1 MLKFIGLGVLC
12 VLVLFLIF
20 ISTREGK
27 FRYERSGFINAPA
40 EKIFPYLVDFKQG
53 GEWSPYE
60 KIDPNMKKTYSGP
73 EREVGSVMEFDGN
86 RDAGSGK
93 LEILKIVP
101 NELVEIRLTMLKPL
115 QAENL
120 VQYYLTTE
128 GDGTRFT
135 WTMSGDGGFVGKLVT
150 FFIDC
155 EKLVADQFT
164 VGIANLTALV
174 ESEK

>member
-1 MLKFIGLGVLC
+1 MMKFVALGILA
-12 VLVLFLIF
+12 VLVLFCVF

-27 FRYERSGFINAPA
+27 FRYERSEVIKAPP
-40 EKIFPYLVDFKQG
+40 EKIFPYLSDFRKG

-60 KIDPNMKKTYSGP
+60 KMDPNMKKTFSGP
-73 EREVGSVMEFDGN
+73 DAQVGSVMEFDGN

-101 NELVEIRLTMLKPL
+101 NEVVEIRLTMLKPF
-115 QAENL
+115 QAENI
-120 VQYYLTTE
+120 VEYRLTPE
-128 GDGTRFT
+128 AEGTRFS
-135 WTMSGDGGFVGKLVT
+135 WVMSGDGGFLGKLLN

-164 VGIANLTALV
+164 VGINNLKSLIEAQ
-174 ESEK
+174 K